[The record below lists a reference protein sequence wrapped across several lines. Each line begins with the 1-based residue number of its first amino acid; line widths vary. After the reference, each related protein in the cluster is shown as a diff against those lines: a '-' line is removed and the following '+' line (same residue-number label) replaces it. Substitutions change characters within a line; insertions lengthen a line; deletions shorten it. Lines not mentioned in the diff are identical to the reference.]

1 MMISREQATKAFLVL
16 AVLVGGPLVGAK
28 LFELLVFAGAW
39 AAHPPRSLAMMPYG
53 KAWPADTGVF
63 FIPISAAMPVAAFGA
78 LTAGWQTPWRYR
90 WPLCVPSVGI
100 FGPLVLTV
108 ISFWPMTARWIELAP
123 ALRAELAR

>member
-39 AAHPPRSLAMMPYG
+39 AAHPPQSLAMMPYG